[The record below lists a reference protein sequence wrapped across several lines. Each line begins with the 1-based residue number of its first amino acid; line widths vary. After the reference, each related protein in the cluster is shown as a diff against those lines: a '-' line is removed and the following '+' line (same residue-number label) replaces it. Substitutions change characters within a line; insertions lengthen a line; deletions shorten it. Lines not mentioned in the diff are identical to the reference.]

1 MSQGPLSRPI
11 EVQIGGRM
19 YRLRGDDP
27 ARLARLAARVDATL
41 RSIAG
46 PEPGAADYKAAV
58 LTALNL
64 AAQAEDESDA
74 LREQIDELSRRS
86 RRVEEQLE
94 ILATELEAP
103 ASPAGDGSSA
113 AV

>member
-1 MSQGPLSRPI
+1 MSEGPPNRPV

-27 ARLARLAARVDATL
+27 VRLARLAARVDATL

-46 PEPGAADYKAAV
+46 PDPGAAGYKAAV

-64 AAQAEDESDA
+64 AAQAEDERDS
-74 LREQIDELSRRS
+74 LRTRLGELQRRS
-86 RRVEEQLE
+86 RRLE
-94 ILATELEAP
+94 RHLENLAAEWEA
-103 ASPAGDGSSA
+103 ASPPAEENPSSA
-113 AV
+113 V